1 MLLFSRAKTYADAQ
15 AVPVPVDTVDDDT
28 HPVKSRAGSHPA
40 SAFADPVAA
49 AATAATDPLVSP
61 TLLAD
66 NPSNSLSS
74 PVNID
79 PNLHQQTLPHERL
92 HQFNHLTDPVLLID
106 QSLRTVT
113 STDFPIDPAL
123 GGSIPSETDPH
134 ISTPVAQ
141 FHHHELTQ
149 QYPISSPTH
158 PPIPVDPAVDPPMG
172 TEEVLPGPSSVSKRG
187 SVSEDSDQELKRLAA
202 ENADI
207 PLKELASRVREDENG
222 PKAERARQILGMRW
236 LLTSCE
242 RASDTTVAVPR
253 NRVYAR
259 YVSMC
264 ANERIKPLNPAS
276 FGKLVRLMYP
286 EIKTRRLGV
295 RGHSKYHYCGIKLKG
310 DPSSPTPKVSQGSAS
325 GSEPPPQMSGE
336 DHLHVLTPSY
346 YIALHSLY

>member
-1 MLLFSRAKTYADAQ
+1 ML
-15 AVPVPVDTVDDDT
+15 VGTVDDDI
-28 HPVKSRAGSHPA
+28 HPMKGTADSHPA
-40 SAFADPVAA
+40 PAIAEPVSTAA
-49 AATAATDPLVSP
+49 ASATDPLVSP
-61 TLLAD
+61 TLLAG
-66 NPSNSLSS
+66 NPSNGLSS

-79 PNLHQQTLPHERL
+79 PNLHQQALPHEHL
-92 HQFNHLTDPVLLID
+92 HQFNHLTDPALLID

-113 STDFPIDPAL
+113 PADFPIDPAL
-123 GGSIPSETDPH
+123 GGDIPPETEPH
-134 ISTPVAQ
+134 LSTSVAQ
-141 FHHHELTQ
+141 FHQHELTQ
-149 QYPISSPTH
+149 QYPISPPTH
-158 PPIPVDPAVDPPMG
+158 PQIPVDPTADAPMG
-172 TEEVLPGPSSVSKRG
+172 TEEVLPGPSSAPASKRG

-207 PLKELASRVREDENG
+207 PLKELATRVREDENG
-222 PKAERARQILGMRW
+222 PKAEKARQILGMRW
-236 LLTSCE
+236 LLASCE
-242 RASDTTVAVPR
+242 RASDTTIAVPR

-310 DPSSPTPKVSQGSAS
+310 DPSSPTPKASQGSAS

-336 DHLHVLTPSY
+336 DHLHVLTPSQCTAD
-346 YIALHSLY
+346 IPDTN